1 MFNKI
6 ATFRALEARRI
17 APGPIGAVHSND
29 NLPGIRRLAD
39 GRRARPK
46 LALACHWY
54 LIGGGLECRWE
65 VARPDGTP
73 IAGFEPQPE
82 AGRAFGPLAAPPRHD
97 QLLRTAS

>member
-17 APGPIGAVHSND
+17 APGPIGAMHSND

-39 GRRARPK
+39 GRGARPK

-54 LIGGGLECRWE
+54 LIGGRLECRWDVETPE
-65 VARPDGTP
+65 VAPV
-73 IAGFEPQPE
+73 AEFEPQAE
-82 AGRAFGPLAAPPRHD
+82 AGSAFSARPRHD
-97 QLLRTAS
+97 HLLQAAS